1 MMKPDQDE
9 FRKGLGFSARIGTE
23 MVATTVVGSGLGYGL
38 DKWLG
43 TSPWLMVLGLVLGGV
58 AGILGVYRL
67 ASRDNQK

>member
-1 MMKPDQDE
+1 MKPDQDE

-23 MVATTVVGSGLGYGL
+23 MVAATVVGSGLGYGL

-67 ASRDNQK
+67 ANKDNQK